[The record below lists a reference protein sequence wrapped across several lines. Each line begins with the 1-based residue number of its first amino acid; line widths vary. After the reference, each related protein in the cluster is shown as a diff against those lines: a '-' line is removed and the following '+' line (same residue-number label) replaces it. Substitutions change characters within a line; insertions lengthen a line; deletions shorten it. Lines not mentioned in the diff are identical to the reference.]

1 MIKKLFKNWGF
12 ITKCYSTNIF
22 KNIKLKDYSNK
33 ILEKDISFEDPFS
46 KDYKPLDIENEKKN
60 TFKEEEK
67 IQFESFDEYMNS
79 FFDSRKNNELSK
91 ATLFISYC
99 IKLKPE
105 NSELYFY
112 RGELYIQKG
121 EHSLAEKDF
130 LKSLELNSKNDGNY
144 YYLAYLKQTE
154 SKLEEAIELY
164 QKVLDKN
171 IFINNEF
178 MKMTLNNL
186 SYLYRKK
193 GDFKKAK
200 DYLNIVFKEFQ
211 NLSIEYYNRG
221 VTLFELNEY
230 KESAEDLQNYLK
242 INPNS
247 INTKIILSEC
257 LQKSKE
263 DIKAIELIN
272 ETLEE
277 VNKDIIDNSDKA
289 LLKKRKTTL
298 SKLYFIKGEAN
309 LSLNNLEE
317 AIKDFALC
325 YKNDRKNTLG
335 LYEQAKINFSLDRF
349 EEVIFNT
356 TSILNIE
363 PSAAEAYFMRSQA
376 FFNLKKFNEAI
387 FDFKICLEYFNNDVF
402 KDTLV
407 IIHEQMVFIYTKQK
421 QHDNALKSLEFLLN
435 ISKNTEYLIKRLKI
449 YVEQNNFELAL
460 LDLEDIFKLNNDRK
474 FYNYVLY
481 KIYSKKGDFVKAKK
495 HLREY
500 LKTDSKWKNFLIDL
514 RLLFK
519 FRNK

>member
-1 MIKKLFKNWGF
+1 
-12 ITKCYSTNIF
+12 
-22 KNIKLKDYSNK
+22 
-33 ILEKDISFEDPFS
+33 
-46 KDYKPLDIENEKKN
+46 
-60 TFKEEEK
+60 
-67 IQFESFDEYMNS
+67 
-79 FFDSRKNNELSK
+79 
-91 ATLFISYC
+91 
-99 IKLKPE
+99 
-105 NSELYFY
+105 
-112 RGELYIQKG
+112 
-121 EHSLAEKDF
+121 
-130 LKSLELNSKNDGNY
+130 
-144 YYLAYLKQTE
+144 
-154 SKLEEAIELY
+154 
-164 QKVLDKN
+164 
-171 IFINNEF
+171 
-178 MKMTLNNL
+178 
-186 SYLYRKK
+186 
-193 GDFKKAK
+193 
-200 DYLNIVFKEFQ
+200 
-211 NLSIEYYNRG
+211 
-221 VTLFELNEY
+221 
-230 KESAEDLQNYLK
+230 
-242 INPNS
+242 
-247 INTKIILSEC
+247 
-257 LQKSKE
+257 
-263 DIKAIELIN
+263 
-272 ETLEE
+272 
-277 VNKDIIDNSDKA
+277 
-289 LLKKRKTTL
+289 
-298 SKLYFIKGEAN
+298 
-309 LSLNNLEE
+309 
-317 AIKDFALC
+317 LC